1 MKAIITVL
9 GRDKPGIIFHVS
21 EILYK
26 VNANI
31 VDLDQTVLEDKFFSM
46 ILVADIDEIN
56 CDYNDLKDKMDQLGK
71 KINLQIKVQQEDIFN
86 VMYSV

>member
-46 ILVADIDEIN
+46 ILVADIDGIN
-56 CDYNDLKDKMDQLGK
+56 CDYNDLK
-71 KINLQIKVQQEDIFN
+71 LQIKVQQEDIFN